1 MADSDTGYTWN
12 FFVCTG
18 KSEVSTT
25 YGLSYSAVMDLLPL
39 LLLGQGY
46 ILYVD
51 NTQALHKLF
60 FVELYQKR
68 NKLAVVAQLEFNLF

>member
-39 LLLGQGY
+39 SLLGQDY

-51 NTQALHKLF
+51 NTQGLHSSVFLLHM
-60 FVELYQKR
+60 ELCKS
-68 NKLAVVAQLEFNLF
+68 